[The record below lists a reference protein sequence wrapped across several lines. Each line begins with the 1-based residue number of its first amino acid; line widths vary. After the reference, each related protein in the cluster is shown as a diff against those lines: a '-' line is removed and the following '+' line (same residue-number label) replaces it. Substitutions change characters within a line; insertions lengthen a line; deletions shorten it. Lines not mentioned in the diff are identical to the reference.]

1 MSAAWESLHH
11 AALEFATADTIKQR
25 LIKAF
30 SCHLEDLDLENLP
43 PDLRSDF
50 KRITDRLTAVRP
62 SRGETAIHATVRK
75 MSNEDAS
82 ACAQQ
87 ILELMAILAEQRGR
101 STPARSRQVL
111 SLYSAEG

>member
-11 AALEFATADTIKQR
+11 AALEFAAADTIKQR

-30 SCHLEDLDLENLP
+30 SSHLEEMDLENLP
-43 PDLRSDF
+43 PDLRTEF
-50 KRITDRLTAVRP
+50 RRLTDRLTAVRP
-62 SRGETAIHATVRK
+62 SRGETAVIATVRK

-82 ACAQQ
+82 SCAQQ
-87 ILELMAILAEQRGR
+87 ILELMVNLAEQRGR
-101 STPARSRQVL
+101 STPARTRQVL